1 MASSSAN
8 SAEEGTGSHANAG
21 SHEESPRPVVDDVS
35 IESEPAI
42 SGELHDDEQKEPST
56 QRQELLHQ
64 PVSRISGGDKGANTN
79 NHLNR
84 LLYMVTFKALRA
96 DLYCVLEATGLHV
109 EKGDL
114 VIVEAGRG
122 EDLGTIASDAV
133 PLTEAKR
140 TKEKYEQEHQKWLML
155 LSRQPQTHNTTG
167 PITNSQP
174 QLSNNTVGVMSNASS
189 QGNNAASDL
198 LRPKMIKR
206 LARSHE
212 THTLKDKETREAN
225 AKRVCQEQAIVLGL
239 NIEILEADFQM

>member
-8 SAEEGTGSHANAG
+8 SAEEDTDSRTNAG
-21 SHEESPRPVVDDVS
+21 IHEESTPPIINNVS
-35 IESEPAI
+35 IESETMI
-42 SGELHDDEQKEPST
+42 SGELHDDEQKEPSF

-64 PVSRISGGDKGANTN
+64 PVSRIPGGDKTANTN

-114 VIVEAGRG
+114 VIVEADRG

-133 PLTEAKR
+133 TFTEAKR
-140 TKEKYEQEHQKWLML
+140 TQEEFDQEHQKWLML
-155 LSRQPQTHNTTG
+155 LSRQTQTHNITR
-167 PITNSQP
+167 PISNSQP

-189 QGNNAASDL
+189 QGNNAASYL

-206 LARSHE
+206 LALSHE
-212 THTLKDKETREAN
+212 THTLTNKETREAN
-225 AKRVCQEQAIVLGL
+225 AKRVCQEQAVVLGL